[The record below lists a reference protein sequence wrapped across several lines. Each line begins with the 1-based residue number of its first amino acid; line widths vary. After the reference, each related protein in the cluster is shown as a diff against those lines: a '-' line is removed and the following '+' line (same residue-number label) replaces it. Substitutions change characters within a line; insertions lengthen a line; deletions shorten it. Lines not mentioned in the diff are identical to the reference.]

1 MTTKRRKIKRLA
13 LKTKSSK
20 IYHKMLFSKK
30 IQVSHVMLASI
41 LEKVY
46 VSKTDK
52 EKIKSLL
59 EEHNKSKNWYKVTVQ
74 HCNQDI

>member
-1 MTTKRRKIKRLA
+1 
-13 LKTKSSK
+13 
-20 IYHKMLFSKK
+20 MLFSKK

-59 EEHNKSKNWYKVTVQ
+59 EEHNKSKNWDKVTVQ

>member
-1 MTTKRRKIKRLA
+1 
-13 LKTKSSK
+13 
-20 IYHKMLFSKK
+20 
-30 IQVSHVMLASI
+30 MLASI